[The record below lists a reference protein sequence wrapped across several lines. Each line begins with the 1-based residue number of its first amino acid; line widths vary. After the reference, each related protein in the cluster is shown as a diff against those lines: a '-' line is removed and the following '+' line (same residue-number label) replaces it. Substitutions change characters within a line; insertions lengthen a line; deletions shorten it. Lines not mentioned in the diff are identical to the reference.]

1 MKRFKRHENKMPEML
16 ARYLTRSLRYSRLSE
31 PQLRIARLR
40 HFTIWA
46 ALFVI
51 TISSTGEAKA
61 INTKTDLYKLYAHMQ
76 VVSSKQYLCLDKLWT
91 LESQWNPVSRNR
103 KSSAYGIPQ
112 LLKMKETNPYKQID
126 LGIKYIRYHRVYQG
140 DMCKALAT
148 HKIKG
153 HY

>member
-1 MKRFKRHENKMPEML
+1 MKRC
-16 ARYLTRSLRYSRLSE
+16 LTRVLRSSRLSE

-51 TISSTGEAKA
+51 TISSIGEAKA
-61 INTKTDLYKLYAHMQ
+61 VNNNTDLYKLYAHIQ
-76 VVSSKQYLCLDKLWT
+76 VVSNKQYLCLDKLWT
-91 LESQWNPVSRNR
+91 LESQWSPVSRNA

-112 LLKMKETNPYKQID
+112 LLNLKEINPYKQID
-126 LGIKYIRYHRVYQG
+126 AGIKYILHRYDG
-140 DMCKALAT
+140 DACKALAV
-148 HKIKG
+148 HKRKG

>member
-1 MKRFKRHENKMPEML
+1 MK
-16 ARYLTRSLRYSRLSE
+16 RYLTPMLRSSRLSE

-51 TISSTGEAKA
+51 TISSIGEAKA

-91 LESQWNPVSRNR
+91 LESQWSPVSRNA

-112 LLKMKETNPYKQID
+112 LLKMTETNPYKQID
-126 LGIKYIRYHRVYQG
+126 LGIKYIRSHRLYHG

-148 HKIKG
+148 HRSKG

>member
-1 MKRFKRHENKMPEML
+1 MK
-16 ARYLTRSLRYSRLSE
+16 YLTRVLRSSRLSE

-40 HFTIWA
+40 HSTIWA
-46 ALFVI
+46 ALLVI
-51 TISSTGEAKA
+51 TTMSIGEAKA
-61 INTKTDLYKLYAHMQ
+61 SNTKTDLYKLYAHMQ

-91 LESQWNPVSRNR
+91 LESQWNPVSRNA

-112 LLKMKETNPYKQID
+112 LLKMTETNPYKQID
-126 LGIKYIRYHRVYQG
+126 LGIKYIRYHRIYQG

-148 HKIKG
+148 HKSKG

>member
-1 MKRFKRHENKMPEML
+1 MK
-16 ARYLTRSLRYSRLSE
+16 RYLTRMLRSSRLSE

-40 HFTIWA
+40 HSTIWA

-51 TISSTGEAKA
+51 TISSIGEAKA
-61 INTKTDLYKLYAHMQ
+61 VDNSTDMYKLYAHMK
-76 VVSSKQYLCLDKLWT
+76 VVSDKQYRCLVQLWT
-91 LESQWNPVSRNR
+91 LESQWSPVSRNS

-112 LLKMKETNPYKQID
+112 LLHMTETNPFKQID
-126 LGIKYIRYHRVYQG
+126 LGIKYIDAHKIYKG

-148 HKIKG
+148 HKHKG